1 MAGLAVPVIEAA
13 AAELGPVL
21 VRAGVALLGGVGLA
35 GTASLSS
42 DTTKDES
49 KAKTDTKAVPRTGEK
64 CKKCPPEETG
74 VAKNKKRGMS
84 PRSRKYQGR
93 ITGRPYS
100 IEGEWN
106 EEWVWLGTEF
116 DGFVPAECL
125 LQEAKAHYAQ
135 FLQRNDE
142 GEMKAQPWFEGYE
155 SLFRQLN
162 TQAKKVNLNPPAR
175 LKWYFEEAELRE
187 YMLPAL
193 IENKVASVWQP

>member
-1 MAGLAVPVIEAA
+1 MAAALPLLKGVIE
-13 AAELGPVL
+13 ELGPVL
-21 VRAGVALLGGVGLA
+21 VRAGAALLGGAAVA

-49 KAKTDTKAVPRTGEK
+49 KAKADAKAVPRTGEK

-74 VAKNKKRGMS
+74 FAENKNHHMS
-84 PRSRKYQGR
+84 ARSRKYQGR

-100 IEGEWN
+100 VEEGWS
-106 EEWVWLGTEF
+106 EEWEWLGTDF

-135 FLQRNDE
+135 FLRRNDE
-142 GEMKAQPWFEGYE
+142 GELKAKKWFEGYE
-155 SLFRQLN
+155 TLFSTLEK
-162 TQAKKVNLNPPAR
+162 QAKKVKLNPPSR

-193 IENKVASVWQP
+193 IENQVASVWQP